1 MKSRKGVFMNKN
13 WILIS
18 VLLAGM
24 LLSACQPA
32 PAFTSVDGVW
42 TTNVGILTL
51 TQNGNEV
58 TGQMAGYGGGWN
70 FPLTGLLDGN
80 VVSFTGDLPW
90 GDGMSMTFAGNG
102 QSFRSNDPTLSFCGS
117 RSETLPMGCGFSGK
131 WMMKYVM
138 AHDGAYADLI
148 QAGDQVTGMIYNS
161 RGEPMSTLA
170 GTVSWG
176 KGWRAEA
183 QTDWGKMT
191 LSLTSDEK
199 AFEIDAGA
207 EFCGLRDT
215 EVSAYVFY
223 FDCQP

>member
-1 MKSRKGVFMNKN
+1 MYKN
-13 WILIS
+13 WILI
-18 VLLAGM
+18 VILLAGM

-32 PAFTSVDGVW
+32 TRVPVDLDGAW

-51 TQNGNEV
+51 TQNGSDV
-58 TGQMAGYGGGWN
+58 TGQMEGYGGGWN
-70 FPLTGLLDGN
+70 FSMTGTLDGN
-80 VVSFTGDLPW
+80 VVAFTGELPW
-90 GDGMSMTFAGNG
+90 GNGMSMTFAENG
-102 QSFRSNDPTLSFCGS
+102 ESFRSNDPTLSFCGS
-117 RSETLPMGCGFSGK
+117 RTADLPVGCGFSGR

-138 AHDGAYADLI
+138 AHDGAYADLT
-148 QAGDQVTGMIYNS
+148 QTGSQVAGTIYNS
-161 RGEPMSTLA
+161 SGEPLSALT

-183 QTDWGKMT
+183 HTDWGDML
-191 LSLTSDEK
+191 LSMAANEK

-215 EVSAYVFY
+215 ETSAYVFY